1 MKTNFDFFRLDTSF
15 FSNKKI
21 KTLRRR
27 YGSIG
32 ILTYLYILAYTYG
45 NDGYYLKFKSLEDLS
60 YDIAESINNTQLD
73 RTASVVTECI
83 LYLASETTLSEKLLA
98 RGCITGENIQRQYIE
113 MCKASKRKVE
123 ILPEYRLVD
132 TQLLNTEKI
141 PISSEEM
148 SIYSEEMSINSEKMR
163 QSKVKEIDCLI
174 NNINIKTKHA
184 SACACESEEWNVFEW
199 IEENLKLVYSPQ
211 TISLSCE
218 AAYGT
223 DEIISFICRQ
233 LDEILKDGES
243 WTVVEDTYSFATVE
257 EAIKGMSQRTFIKI
271 VEAFYFLD
279 KVSRKYKRREVVSP
293 KAYILSILLKADKN
307 EE

>member
-113 MCKASKRKVE
+113 MCRASKRKVE

-148 SIYSEEMSINSEKMR
+148 SINSEEMSINSEKMR
-163 QSKVKEIDCLI
+163 QSKVKENDCLL
-174 NNINIKTKHA
+174 NNININTNA
-184 SACACESEEWNVFEW
+184 SARACESEEWNVFEW
-199 IEENLKLVYSPQ
+199 IEENLKFVYSPEL
-211 TISLSCE
+211 IALSCE
-218 AAYGT
+218 VAYGT
-223 DEIISFICRQ
+223 DEIMSFVCRQ

-243 WTVVEDTYSFATVE
+243 WTIGEDTYSFATVE
-257 EAIKGMSQRTFIKI
+257 KAIKEMSKNTFIKI
-271 VEAFYFLD
+271 EEAFYFLD
-279 KVSRKYKRREVVSP
+279 KVNRKYKRREVVSP
-293 KAYILSILLKADKN
+293 KAYILSILLKANKN